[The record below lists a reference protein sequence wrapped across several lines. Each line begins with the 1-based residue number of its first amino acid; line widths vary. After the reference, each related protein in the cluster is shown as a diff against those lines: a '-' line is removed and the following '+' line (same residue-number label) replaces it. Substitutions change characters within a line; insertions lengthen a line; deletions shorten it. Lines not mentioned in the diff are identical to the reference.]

1 MNTGEEKFAQ
11 TEPFS
16 EIDDTDKI
24 SQETGL
30 EMNDGVG
37 AAKNRLD
44 DTKNKAEYKSES
56 LIDSV
61 KDFFE

>member
-24 SQETGL
+24 SQKTGL

-37 AAKNRLD
+37 AAKNKLD

>member
-37 AAKNRLD
+37 AAKNKLD